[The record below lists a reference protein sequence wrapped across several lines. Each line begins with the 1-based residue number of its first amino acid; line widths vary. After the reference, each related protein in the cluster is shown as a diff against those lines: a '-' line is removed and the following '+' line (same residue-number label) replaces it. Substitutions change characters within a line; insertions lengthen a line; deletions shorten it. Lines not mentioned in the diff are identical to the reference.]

1 MTTKR
6 LLPSLA
12 LLAVSSLVAC
22 SDQPP
27 ATVDAPLAACT
38 CPSAEPPLAGRI
50 TYETKS
56 VEVLGGTAGNTGS
69 CANPDAI
76 LLGGG
81 CDLDV
86 TDTVVLAKV
95 HLIKSYRSA
104 PDSWECAWDNQNS
117 GMTLPGIITLTCLN
131 PAQ

>member
-1 MTTKR
+1 MMMKPLSLSLGLLTTIC
-6 LLPSLA
+6 
-12 LLAVSSLVAC
+12 LVAC
-22 SDQPP
+22 SDPP
-27 ATVDAPLAACT
+27 QSTVDAPLAACT
-38 CPSAEPPLAGRI
+38 CPAAEPPLAGRLS
-50 TYETKS
+50 YETKS
-56 VEVLGGTAGNTGS
+56 VDVLGGTAGESTV
-69 CANPDAI
+69 CANPNAI

-95 HLIKSYRSA
+95 HLIMSYRSA
-104 PDSWECAWDNQNS
+104 PDTWRCVWDNQNS